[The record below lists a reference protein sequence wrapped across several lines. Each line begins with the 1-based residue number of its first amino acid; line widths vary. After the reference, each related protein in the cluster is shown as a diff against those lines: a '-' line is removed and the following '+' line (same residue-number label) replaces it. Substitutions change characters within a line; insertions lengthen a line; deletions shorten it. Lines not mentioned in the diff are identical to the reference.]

1 MLQDSLVPRGL
12 KNKTKQTKQKPKQI
26 ADLVTNVKG

>member
-1 MLQDSLVPRGL
+1 MLQDRLVLGGL
-12 KNKTKQTKQKPKQI
+12 KNKTKQTKQKPRQI